1 MSAAPGLFAGAF
13 LLLVLGAVMA
23 CLEASLVALPE
34 ARIRAMRD
42 EMGEGGRL
50 LERYLADPGRALSRL
65 LAGRVLAPIAA
76 TTVVMLPLVERQAR
90 WWVLSLVALG
100 IAFVYGLFVEVAV
113 TIGRRRAR
121 AIAPRALVWM
131 RPLALSL
138 APFAAPIGA
147 AGRWVS
153 SKLTETIS
161 YEPMPVTEKEVEYV
175 VEEAQSSGAVDP
187 MSSQMLQN
195 VFGLKSLTAREIMV
209 PRTRVVAMEVS
220 TSLEDAVRM
229 LSEEGLSRVPVY
241 RQQIDNVVG
250 VLFAKDLFRAATTHL
265 SAPPGES
272 SPQITTT
279 VESIMRKP
287 VFFVSDGQPILSVL
301 RGMQTRRVH
310 LAVVVDEFGAVIG
323 ILTLEDILEE
333 LVGEIEDEDDRDE
346 AELVTVSE
354 NRWLASAAMSLS
366 VLGEKLDVEF
376 PEGGDYTSLGGF
388 LAARAGKVPDLGTVV
403 VWEGLRFIVREG
415 DKRKAI
421 KVEIVRDP
429 RRSSAPVSSAS
440 AE

>member
-1 MSAAPGLFAGAF
+1 M
-13 LLLVLGAVMA
+13 
-23 CLEASLVALPE
+23 
-34 ARIRAMRD
+34 
-42 EMGEGGRL
+42 
-50 LERYLADPGRALSRL
+50 
-65 LAGRVLAPIAA
+65 
-76 TTVVMLPLVERQAR
+76 
-90 WWVLSLVALG
+90 
-100 IAFVYGLFVEVAV
+100 
-113 TIGRRRAR
+113 
-121 AIAPRALVWM
+121 
-131 RPLALSL
+131 
-138 APFAAPIGA
+138 APIGA

-161 YEPMPVTEKEVEYV
+161 YEPTPVTEKEVEYV

-209 PRTRVVAMEVS
+209 PRTRVVAMDVT

-287 VFFVSDGQPILSVL
+287 VFFVSDGQPVLSVL

-310 LAVVVDEFGAVIG
+310 LAVVIDEFGGVIG

-346 AELVTVSE
+346 AEFVTV
-354 NRWLASAAMSLS
+354 NDDRWLASAAMSLLT
-366 VLGEKLDVEF
+366 LGEKLGVEF

-388 LAARAGKVPDLGTVV
+388 LAARAGKVPDVGTVV
-403 VWEGLRFIVREG
+403 IWEGLRFIVREG

-429 RRSSAPVSSAS
+429 RRSSAPVSSAT